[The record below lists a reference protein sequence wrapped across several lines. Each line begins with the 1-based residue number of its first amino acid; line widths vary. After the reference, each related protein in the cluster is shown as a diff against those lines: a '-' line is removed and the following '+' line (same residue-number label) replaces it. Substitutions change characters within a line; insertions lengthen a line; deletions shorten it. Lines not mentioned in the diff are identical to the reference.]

1 VRLLAILLF
10 AAACA
15 VTCAAHA
22 QMYKCTN
29 ERGVVQYT
37 DKPGAGCKEVDIRPS
52 PPISGTLQKPKED
65 LGREEAE
72 FRKRQI
78 DRDASLAEEYK
89 AQAERCARLRR
100 ELSLLNSSRRVV
112 RINERGERE
121 YMEDSVR
128 DQQVAHYQQEIAA
141 RCP

>member
-1 VRLLAILLF
+1 MKPLLVLVLAF
-10 AAACA
+10 GAAP
-15 VTCAAHA
+15 AAA

-37 DKPGAGCKEVDIRPS
+37 DKPGSGCKEVNIRPS
-52 PPISGTLQKPKED
+52 PPISGTLQKPAED
-65 LGREEAE
+65 LGRAEAE

-100 ELSLLNSSRRVV
+100 ELALLNAGRRVA
-112 RINERGERE
+112 RLNERGEPQF
-121 YMEDSVR
+121 MEDSVR
-128 DQQVAHYQQEIAA
+128 DQQAANFEREIAA

>member
-1 VRLLAILLF
+1 LRLAAILLL
-10 AAACA
+10 ALASPAQ
-15 VTCAAHA
+15 A

-52 PPISGTLQKPKED
+52 PPISGALQKPAED
-65 LGREEAE
+65 LAREEAQ

-78 DRDASLAEEYK
+78 DRDASQAEERK
-89 AQAERCARLRR
+89 AQAERCARMRR
-100 ELSLLNSSRRVV
+100 ELTLLNTSRRVV
-112 RINERGERE
+112 RTDERGERE
-121 YMEDSVR
+121 FMDDSAR
-128 DQQVAHYQQEIAA
+128 DQKVAELQREIA

>member
-10 AAACA
+10 AMACP
-15 VTCAAHA
+15 AHA

-37 DKPGAGCKEVDIRPS
+37 DKPGPGCKEVDIRPS

-89 AQAERCARLRR
+89 AQAERCGRLRR
-100 ELSLLNSSRRVV
+100 ELALLNGSRRVV

-121 YMEDSVR
+121 FMDDSVR
-128 DQQVAHYQQEIAA
+128 DQQVANYEREIAA